1 MQEKHIFFSLI
12 LTKAELLALT
22 LADFNFKDNTINI
35 TKSLQ
40 HKASG
45 DIVTPLKTD
54 NGIRTITMPEA
65 VMQEIKGYAQKIYGI
80 KPSDRVFTF
89 TKSLIRG
96 NMKRGAEKA
105 EIPFIRIH
113 DMRHS
118 HVPYHKDISGT
129 TYTVAPI
136 SAISA
141 ALRSA
146 FSRSYFRLI

>member
-1 MQEKHIFFSLI
+1 MPRYANTGAFQID
-12 LTKAELLALT
+12 T
-22 LADFNFKDNTINI
+22 NNTINI

-45 DIVTPLKTD
+45 DIVTPPKTD

-65 VMQEIKGYAQKIYGI
+65 IMQEIKDYTHKIYGI

-105 EIPFIRIH
+105 SIPFIRIH

-118 HVPYHKDISGT
+118 HVSLLINMTLTDASG
-129 TYTVAPI
+129 Y
-136 SAISA
+136 
-141 ALRSA
+141 
-146 FSRSYFRLI
+146 FSLKESFIFRLL